1 MNVFAGNTFLWY
13 RKNVMDDFN
22 QTTVKQ
28 FILLGLTTI
37 PQLKVLGFALF
48 LVMYTFTL
56 AGNLLLI
63 TVVRMNTQ
71 LQTPMYFFLTNLS
84 FIDMSFSS
92 AIVPEI
98 LKNTLSQ
105 DKSISF
111 VGCAVQMCF
120 NLGLGATES
129 VILAVMAFDRY
140 AAICKPLQYN
150 TIMDK
155 KLCLYLAIGSW
166 TVSFINSIAHTSLT
180 FHLPF
185 CKSNNLNHYF
195 CEMPPILRLSCRDT
209 MFNEIAMYISC
220 GILGLCSFVLTLTSY
235 VNIISNII
243 KIRTNKGR
251 HKAFSTCASHL
262 TVVSL
267 YYVTIMVIYM
277 RPRSSY
283 SPERERVLSILY
295 TVVAPMLNPII
306 YSIRNKEVKGTL
318 RKKNDGG

>member
-1 MNVFAGNTFLWY
+1 MENL
-13 RKNVMDDFN
+13 N
-22 QTTVKQ
+22 QTIVRK
-28 FILLGLTTI
+28 FILLGLSTI
-37 PQLKVLGFALF
+37 PHLQAFSFLLF
-48 LVMYTFTL
+48 LLMYVFTL
-56 AGNLLLI
+56 SGNLLLI
-63 TVVRMNTQ
+63 TVVRINTQ

-84 FIDMSFSS
+84 FIDICFSS
-92 AIVPEI
+92 AIVPNI
-98 LKNTLSQ
+98 LKNTISN

-111 VGCAVQMCF
+111 VGCATQMCF

-155 KLCLYLAIGSW
+155 KLCVRLTAGSW
-166 TVSFINSIAHTSLT
+166 SVSFLNSVIHTAVT
-180 FHLPF
+180 FLLPF
-185 CKSNNLNHYF
+185 CKSNNLNHFF
-195 CEMPPILRLSCRDT
+195 CEMPPLLRLSCRDT
-209 MFNEIAMYISC
+209 TSNEIAMYISC
-220 GILGLCSFVLTLTSY
+220 GLLGLSSFLLTLMSY
-235 VNIISNII
+235 VHIISNIL
-243 KIRTNKGR
+243 KIRSNTGR

-277 RPRSSY
+277 RPRSTY
-283 SPERERVLSILY
+283 SPNRERVLSILY

-318 RKKNDGG
+318 RKNKQL